1 MNYIYNKP
9 SKCVIISCDPV
20 NEIDDELFINWAIK
34 NMHGFLIY
42 IMCVPGCES
51 PNPEDSP
58 IIVQERIKHLVS
70 IFPNFKFNPHLNKYY
85 FVTKYSKFI
94 ITGPNILSE
103 LSSISGKNYNKN
115 DKTFIDLFIDIAPSW
130 HIDPILFLNFEF
142 GRRIV
147 MGDLDNP
154 SKSINLTKAIP
165 KDNSDLLLEYSLQEA
180 NILANST
187 IIISTNFAR
196 QVPIPF
202 YHIENLPNNLKIPLK
217 NKSFEQFV
225 GRPPAHLVWSK
236 DISIANF
243 NTIKNMFSKNDP
255 TLEDILNNE
264 GKKTFE
270 ESHLIQLKN
279 FITLFLNNAPEM
291 DDAEYVDY
299 YYRLYCISLC
309 VMYIT
314 DCFYTKP
321 EFNIS
326 SLNDPLLAKNNW
338 EAFNQRFECDSTPAY
353 DLLAAVAILNPSYL
367 GNVDKCQELI
377 NSM

>member
-1 MNYIYNKP
+1 MATLSNPP
-9 SKCVIISCDPV
+9 SKCAIISCDPG

-51 PNPEDSP
+51 TNPEDSP
-58 IIVQERIKHLVS
+58 KIIQERINHLISV
-70 IFPNFKFNPHLNKYY
+70 FPNFKFNSELNKYY
-85 FVTKYSKFI
+85 FVNKYCKFI
-94 ITGPNILSE
+94 VTGPNILSE
-103 LSSISGKNYNKN
+103 LSSIPGKNYNKN
-115 DKTFIDLFIDIAPSW
+115 NKTVIDLFIDIAPSW

-147 MGDLDNP
+147 MGDLNNP

-165 KDNSDLLLEYSLQEA
+165 KDNTELLLEYSLQEA
-180 NILANST
+180 NIFAHDT
-187 IIISTNFAR
+187 TVITTTFAR

-202 YHIENLPNNLKIPLK
+202 YHIENLPDNLKIPLK

-243 NTIKNMFSKNDP
+243 KTITNMFPKNDP
-255 TLEDILNNE
+255 SLDDILNNE
-264 GKKTFE
+264 GKTTFE
-270 ESHLIQLKN
+270 ESDLVQLKN

-291 DDAEYVDY
+291 SDAEYIDY
-299 YYRLYCISLC
+299 YERLYCISLC
-309 VMYIT
+309 VMHIT
-314 DCFYTKP
+314 NCHYTKP
-321 EFNIS
+321 EFNMA
-326 SLNDPLLAKNNW
+326 SLNDPDLAKENW
-338 EAFNQRFECDSTPAY
+338 EIFNQTFHCDSTPAY

-367 GNVDKCQELI
+367 GNVEKCQELI